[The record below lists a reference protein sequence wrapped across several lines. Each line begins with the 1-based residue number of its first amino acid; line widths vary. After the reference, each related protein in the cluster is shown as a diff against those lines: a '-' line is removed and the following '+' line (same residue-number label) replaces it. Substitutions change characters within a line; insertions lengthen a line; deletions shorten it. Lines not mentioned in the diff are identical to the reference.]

1 MAAQETPSVQA
12 KTPAQTAKP
21 YGTAAAAAEKAKK
34 STKAPPKAEEDKP
47 SPEEALKAVEKL
59 ETKTKAVNANNI
71 ARVANSQIS
80 ANDEKLLPLMSLKTG
95 KPIEKFPAT
104 SKDIEK
110 LSVTTVD
117 AILNALDADRAG
129 AEPVKKEKLRVQIGL
144 KPNPA

>member
-1 MAAQETPSVQA
+1 MAGQETPSAPA

-71 ARVANSQIS
+71 ARVANSQLTAS
-80 ANDEKLLPLMSLKTG
+80 DEKLLPLMSLKTG

-129 AEPVKKEKLRVQIGL
+129 AEPIKKEKLRVQIGL

>member
-1 MAAQETPSVQA
+1 MAAQETPSAPA

-34 STKAPPKAEEDKP
+34 ATKAPPKAEEDKP

-59 ETKTKAVNANNI
+59 ETKTKA
-71 ARVANSQIS
+71 ARVANSQLT

-95 KPIEKFPAT
+95 KSIEKFPAT

-129 AEPVKKEKLRVQIGL
+129 AEAIKKEKLRVQIGL